1 MKISTLSPA
10 AIPTFL
16 IRAQNDS
23 GVRWLGGV
31 FIKSRTIWV
40 FSAIT
45 VARLI
50 AALASA
56 LLADF
61 AKIVTDESTA
71 FRSDLDVPRNSSKA

>member
-45 VARLI
+45 LALLI

-56 LLADF
+56 LLQHQRRRLDLAWDADLGTYIDQ
-61 AKIVTDESTA
+61 AI
-71 FRSDLDVPRNSSKA
+71 P